1 MSLSDHFMAA
11 YVVVVVRF
19 QFLFFFLAQFATK
32 NRTLVLFYGVL
43 HELYMLSWV
52 FLLLWVLISFILCN
66 TKKQP

>member
-52 FLLLWVLISFILCN
+52 FLLLWVLITFILCN